1 MIGLIPISVP
11 LAEVMRRLE
20 AGLQS
25 EHAGSPGLVDFQEAS
40 PCADRLSSPGES
52 TSETTA

>member
-1 MIGLIPISVP
+1 MIGLIPVSVP

-40 PCADRLSSPGES
+40 ASAPPVSSPGDS
-52 TSETTA
+52 ASETTA